1 MKTDNQ
7 IYTKKQSFG
16 GILQKKFEKVK
27 SPLQVFKELRE
38 YENLKRVRDD
48 EFTRKIERDCSSS
61 EESSPIWRKWKNERW
76 LQK

>member
-16 GILQKKFEKVK
+16 GILRNNAEKAK

-38 YENLKRVRDD
+38 LENLKRV
-48 EFTRKIERDCSSS
+48 
-61 EESSPIWRKWKNERW
+61 
-76 LQK
+76 